1 MDIERLNTEQSN
13 PGSFAIETM
22 SIGEITA
29 YINREDGLVALAVQ
43 RILPQINAVI
53 EIVVDCLKKDGR
65 LIYIGAGTSGRLGVL
80 DASECPPT
88 FGVSPELVQGL
99 IAGGNGAV
107 CTAKEGAE
115 DNRQAAVEDLQKIG
129 ISAKDVVIG
138 LAASGRTPYVLE
150 AVTYAREI
158 GAKTASISCVQDA
171 EISPLVDAPI
181 EVLVGPEVVTGS
193 SRMKAG
199 TAQKMILNMIST
211 TSMIQ
216 LGKVFR
222 GFMVDVQPTNQKLI
236 QRAKRIIC
244 ETTGCTEM
252 EAEHIFQ
259 QANQDVKLAILM
271 QLSQLNQIEAKKLL
285 ENYHNHIS
293 FAIQSILDKEN

>member
-13 PGSFAIETM
+13 PDSFAIETM

-29 YINREDGLVALAVQ
+29 YINREDGLVALAIQ
-43 RILPQINAVI
+43 RVLPQINAVI
-53 EIVVDCLKKDGR
+53 ETVIDCLKKDGR
-65 LIYIGAGTSGRLGVL
+65 LIYVGAGTSGRLGVL

-88 FGVSPELVQGL
+88 FGVSPDLVQGL

-107 CTAKEGAE
+107 RAAKEGAE

-150 AVTYAREI
+150 AVSYAHEI
-158 GAKTASISCVQDA
+158 GARTASISCVQNA

-244 ETTGCTEM
+244 ETTGCTEI

>member
-13 PGSFAIETM
+13 PDSFAIETM

-29 YINREDGLVALAVQ
+29 YINREDGLVALAIQ
-43 RILPQINAVI
+43 RVLPQINAVI
-53 EIVVDCLKKDGR
+53 ETVVDCLKKDGR
-65 LIYIGAGTSGRLGVL
+65 LIYVGAGTSGRLGVL

-88 FGVSPELVQGL
+88 FGVSPDLVQGL

-107 CTAKEGAE
+107 RAAKEGAE

-150 AVTYAREI
+150 AVTYAHEI
-158 GAKTASISCVQDA
+158 GARTASISCVQNA

>member
-13 PGSFAIETM
+13 PDSFAIETM

-88 FGVSPELVQGL
+88 FGVSPDLVQGL

-107 CTAKEGAE
+107 RAAKEGAE

-129 ISAKDVVIG
+129 ISTKDVVIG

-150 AVTYAREI
+150 AVTYAHEI
-158 GAKTASISCVQDA
+158 GARTASISCVQNA